1 MATTT
6 ADAQS
11 PSRSLRR
18 GLVYALAFG
27 AAVLSASAAGA
38 VSKRVEKACEKD
50 YYKFC
55 PSYSVGTPE
64 LRDCMA
70 KTAKRRAL
78 SPRCFDAL
86 VDSGA
91 IPRKYLSK
99 RD

>member
-1 MATTT
+1 MATTSAET
-6 ADAQS
+6 QSDAKLW
-11 PSRSLRR
+11 RW
-18 GLVYALAFG
+18 GLVAALALAAAAFTLDG
-27 AAVLSASAAGA
+27 AGG

-91 IPRKYLSK
+91 IPRKYLTK
-99 RD
+99 K

>member
-1 MATTT
+1 MAISSRKNGSRVRRAALLAGVACATLALT
-6 ADAQS
+6 A
-11 PSRSLRR
+11 
-18 GLVYALAFG
+18 
-27 AAVLSASAAGA
+27 ASAGA
-38 VSKRVEKACEKD
+38 VSQRVEKACEKD

-64 LRDCMA
+64 LRDCIA

-91 IPRKYLSK
+91 IPRKYLTK
-99 RD
+99 K